1 MCCES
6 ESSEKTLVAGSFLE
20 MIQSIPR
27 LTAEQEK
34 DLARLAKNGNRDA
47 RNQLILAN
55 LDFVVKIARKYMNG
69 SLSLDELIAE
79 GNIGLIHA
87 VEKYNFKR
95 ENRFQSF
102 AVWWIRM
109 AMINAMVHSLSIVRS
124 PVHIV
129 NWVRHWKTASLEL
142 QRKYNRKPSFSDV
155 ARAIDL
161 PPDMEMVIWRALKPD
176 LVYPMEGDDAENND
190 LLNPEIIFQSEK
202 AQSPEMLLIEK
213 SESER
218 VYKLLEHLGPI
229 KAAILKLRYGLGGN
243 TPLVP
248 KAVAQRL
255 NLPLSRVK
263 KLETMALRSL
273 LRVISA

>member
-1 MCCES
+1 MCWES
-6 ESSEKTLVAGSFLE
+6 GSNEKMLVAGSFLE

-34 DLARLAKNGNRDA
+34 DLARLAKNGNMDA

-55 LDFVVKIARKYMNG
+55 LDFVVKVARKYMNG

-87 VEKYNFKR
+87 VEKYDFKR

-109 AMINAMVHSLSIVRS
+109 AMIDAMVHSRSIVRS
-124 PVHIV
+124 PGHIV
-129 NWVRHWKTASLEL
+129 KWVRNWKSASLEL

-155 ARAIDL
+155 AQAIDL

-176 LVYPMEGDDAENND
+176 LVYPMGGDEEENND
-190 LLNPEIIFQSEK
+190 FLNPEIIFQSEK
-202 AQSPEMLLIEK
+202 ARSPEMLLIEK
-213 SESER
+213 SEREM
-218 VYKLLEHLGPI
+218 VYKLLERLGPI
-229 KAAILKLRYGLGGN
+229 RAAILKLRYGLEGD
-243 TPLVP
+243 TPLAP
-248 KAVAQRL
+248 KAVALKL
-255 NLPLSRVK
+255 NLPVSRVK
-263 KLETMALRSL
+263 KLEAMALRSL
-273 LRVISA
+273 LCVIK